1 MSSEKNAYAEM
12 PVTQKVYKL
21 ETPQLVH
28 QPMIVAVD
36 VSTSMD
42 FKEKGEQKTNLKL
55 AEDMLNQIGQD
66 PDLKGEYKKTTDFC
80 VMTFSDDVTT
90 EKDWTPLSEYHGGIT
105 LNKVGVT
112 AFHNVVKQSLNAVR
126 AIKGSYKTKGIQCKR
141 PQIFIITDGYST
153 DPKYNSGVVA
163 EAKELCEKYVDTNKV
178 ALHVILLPGGTTSD
192 AKQLSSNAKLYKVD
206 DCAYGLPAVKDFI
219 NASIVAFSSSAPG
232 TTAQIQVPDQLK
244 TTQDVK
250 KTSTGKRYVTQDVEK
265 DTWN

>member
-1 MSSEKNAYAEM
+1 MSSEKNTDAEM
-12 PVTQKVYKL
+12 LIQKGYKL
-21 ETPQLVH
+21 KIPQLMH
-28 QPMIVAVD
+28 QPVVIAVD
-36 VSTSMD
+36 VNNSMNTM
-42 FKEKGEQKTNLKL
+42 EAGQQKTNLKL
-55 AEDMLNQIGQD
+55 IQDVINQIGQD
-66 PDLKGEYKKTTDFC
+66 SELKEEDKKTIDLC
-80 VMTFSDDVTT
+80 VMTFSDDDGM
-90 EKDWTPLSEYHGGIT
+90 EGWLPLSEYHGGIT

-126 AIKGSYKTKGIQCKR
+126 AIKSSYKTKGIQCKR

-153 DPKYNSGVVA
+153 DPKYNSSVVA

>member
-1 MSSEKNAYAEM
+1 MYSEKNAYAEM

-21 ETPQLVH
+21 ETPQLLH

-42 FKEKGEQKTNLKL
+42 FKEEGQQKTNLKL

-80 VMTFSDDVTT
+80 VMTFSDDDTT
-90 EKDWTPLSEYHGGIT
+90 EKDWAPLSEYHGGIT

-126 AIKGSYKTKGIQCKR
+126 AIKSSYKTKGIQCKR

-153 DPKYNSGVVA
+153 DPKYNSSVVA